1 MAIFRIIANTEDNVH
16 YYQFIT
22 DTAFLTDGENMT
34 KNSGSQVY
42 SGRQPTRER
51 IGLVVDGTNAAAAIK
66 TIIAA
71 EAAGVRQIWMAQS
84 PDRPDIL
91 TIFAA
96 TAIKTSTVRLG
107 TAIVLTYPR
116 HPLLLAQ
123 QALAIYDIA
132 PGRLR
137 LGIGPSH
144 RLS

>member
-1 MAIFRIIANTEDNVH
+1 MP
-16 YYQFIT
+16 Q
-22 DTAFLTDGENMT
+22 
-34 KNSGSQVY
+34 
-42 SGRQPTRER
+42 
-51 IGLVVDGTNAAAAIK
+51 AAIK

-71 EAAGVRQIWMAQS
+71 EVAGVRQIWMAQP

-107 TAIVLTYPR
+107 TAIVPTYPR
-116 HPLLLAQ
+116 HPLILAQ

-144 RLS
+144 RFIVEDMYGLQQKTPLTHLREYVEILRAHFGRERSIIMDTSIML

>member
-1 MAIFRIIANTEDNVH
+1 
-16 YYQFIT
+16 
-22 DTAFLTDGENMT
+22 
-34 KNSGSQVY
+34 
-42 SGRQPTRER
+42 
-51 IGLVVDGTNAAAAIK
+51 
-66 TIIAA
+66 
-71 EAAGVRQIWMAQS
+71 MAQS

-91 TIFAA
+91 TRFAA